1 MAQATLVK
9 SQWCAVINNCN
20 GKREAKRCSICGID
34 TGAGTRMSVI
44 NIPTLELQVTNEN
57 YGTSLAAKLD
67 SSRLFAFL
75 SLPGKT

>member
-1 MAQATLVK
+1 
-9 SQWCAVINNCN
+9 
-20 GKREAKRCSICGID
+20 
-34 TGAGTRMSVI
+34 MSVI